1 MDPIDKQFSVSTTS
15 YESEKKVQN
24 TNNNVSTT
32 LTTNAS
38 ASGLSRTQ
46 VAEQVAL
53 VGLQFAD
60 MTVQS
65 LNALSAKREAWE
77 KGAFKKAN
85 DELYAILADTLGV
98 YKASEDFANSTKTKA
113 HGQKHMSALRKELSD
128 RLKVM
133 GVKVQ
138 QNSSTLTMLTRYVF
152 KSDRVRAHGYARVL
166 AAALQ
171 DNIEPA
177 GLHNYIVNAGG
188 VEEIK
193 RRMVL
198 SEAALEKRAQIESVK
213 NSVKADVEYA
223 ALNPIASVQLAAE
236 GEFAV
241 LLGKP
246 NGAGFVDI
254 VGVLSQ
260 VEQALV
266 NALLLRIAKKRVADG
281 VIEPVGSMTDAFA
294 VPAAANDAGLAK
306 QA

>member
-1 MDPIDKQFSVSTTS
+1 MSNTIATTATS
-15 YESEKKVQN
+15 A
-24 TNNNVSTT
+24 TT
-32 LTTNAS
+32 GLT
-38 ASGLSRTQ
+38 RQQ
-46 VAEQVAL
+46 VKDAVAL
-53 VGLQFAD
+53 VGTQFTDA
-60 MTVQS
+60 TVQS

-98 YKASEDFANSTKTKA
+98 YKVSEDFANSTKTKA
-113 HGQKHMSALRKELSD
+113 HGQKHMSALRKELTA
-128 RLKVM
+128 RLKAM

-177 GLHNYIVNAGG
+177 DLHNYIVNAGG

-198 SEAALEKRAQIESVK
+198 SEAALEKRAQVENAK
-213 NSVKADVEYA
+213 NNVKADVEYA
-223 ALNPIASVQLAAE
+223 ALNPIASVQLVAE
-236 GEFAV
+236 GEFTV

-246 NGAGFVDI
+246 NGTDFVDI
-254 VGVLSQ
+254 VGVLSD
-260 VEQALV
+260 VEQTLI
-266 NALLLRIAKKRVADG
+266 NALLLRMAKKRVNDG
-281 VIEPVGSMTDAFA
+281 VIQPVGTMADAFA
-294 VPAAANDAGLAK
+294 VSTAANDVDLAK

>member
-1 MDPIDKQFSVSTTS
+1 MSNTIATTATS
-15 YESEKKVQN
+15 A
-24 TNNNVSTT
+24 TT
-32 LTTNAS
+32 GLT
-38 ASGLSRTQ
+38 RQQ
-46 VAEQVAL
+46 VKDAVAL
-53 VGLQFAD
+53 VGTQFTDA
-60 MTVQS
+60 TVQS

-98 YKASEDFANSTKTKA
+98 YKVSEDFANSTKTKA
-113 HGQKHMSALRKELSD
+113 HGQKHMSALRKELTA
-128 RLKVM
+128 RLKAM

-177 GLHNYIVNAGG
+177 DLHNYIVNAGG

-198 SEAALEKRAQIESVK
+198 SEAALEKRAQVENAK
-213 NSVKADVEYA
+213 NNVKADVEYA
-223 ALNPIASVQLAAE
+223 ALNPIASVQLVAE
-236 GEFAV
+236 GEFTV

-246 NGAGFVDI
+246 NGTGFVDI
-254 VGVLSQ
+254 VGVLSD
-260 VEQALV
+260 VEQTLI
-266 NALLLRIAKKRVADG
+266 NALLLRMAKKRVNDG
-281 VIEPVGSMTDAFA
+281 VIQPVGTMADAFA
-294 VPAAANDAGLAK
+294 VSTAANDVDLAK